1 MDFSSTDNT
10 KWVLTCVYAP
20 CTPEGRT
27 IFLNWFKHIHM
38 PAGTDWIILGDFN
51 LIRKSEDRNR
61 PGGDLAD
68 VFSFNA
74 AISQLGITEIVLQGR
89 KYTWSNMQPSPLL
102 EKLDW
107 VFTSSSWALTY
118 PSTSVKALDMIPSDH
133 CPCIINISTQ
143 IPRNKIFRFENF
155 WLKHPEFQSILL
167 QSWNEPIAITDKAR
181 LVTAKLK
188 RLRKKLR
195 DWQASLTN
203 LKTLIANV
211 RGIIFFLE
219 ILTDYRDLGLFEW
232 NFKKMLQK
240 HLLTLLDKQRQYWQ
254 QRGNVNWVKLGDAS
268 THFFHANATI
278 RHRNKLI
285 TELTTIDNN
294 IVSSHN
300 EKESLLWEEYKH
312 RLGESDFKGFTVNV
326 DELIQR
332 NNRL

>member
-1 MDFSSTDNT
+1 MILSASRKPEKRTLISPFSGRSAHPPFDSFEYQPSMGASGGILAAWKSSLFLVSTFSNSFAITMDFSSTHDNT

-27 IFLNWFKHIHM
+27 LFLNWFKHIHM

-89 KYTWSNMQPSPLL
+89 KYTWSNMQPSLL

-133 CPCIINISTQ
+133 CPCIVNISTQ
-143 IPRNKIFRFENF
+143 IPRNKIFRFKNF

-219 ILTDYRDLGLFEW
+219 ILTDYRDLGLFE
-232 NFKKMLQK
+232 
-240 HLLTLLDKQRQYWQ
+240 
-254 QRGNVNWVKLGDAS
+254 
-268 THFFHANATI
+268 
-278 RHRNKLI
+278 
-285 TELTTIDNN
+285 
-294 IVSSHN
+294 
-300 EKESLLWEEYKH
+300 
-312 RLGESDFKGFTVNV
+312 
-326 DELIQR
+326 
-332 NNRL
+332 

>member
-1 MDFSSTDNT
+1 MDFSSTHDNT

-27 IFLNWFKHIHM
+27 LFLNWFKHIHM

-89 KYTWSNMQPSPLL
+89 KYTWSNMQPSPIL

-219 ILTDYRDLGLFEW
+219 ILTDYRDLGLFE
-232 NFKKMLQK
+232 
-240 HLLTLLDKQRQYWQ
+240 
-254 QRGNVNWVKLGDAS
+254 
-268 THFFHANATI
+268 
-278 RHRNKLI
+278 
-285 TELTTIDNN
+285 
-294 IVSSHN
+294 
-300 EKESLLWEEYKH
+300 
-312 RLGESDFKGFTVNV
+312 
-326 DELIQR
+326 
-332 NNRL
+332 